1 MSTFRDMEIRRVA
14 KAMVRYGIGTAAVV
28 LMATGAFA
36 QALDQDPL
44 FKELTD
50 PAKALVV
57 ETASRYG
64 NDYRNLCKHNTSQ
77 LNVEA
82 GESGKALRTKG
93 QVPPPG
99 FYELEAVNF
108 FMKKCRTIR

>member
-1 MSTFRDMEIRRVA
+1 MKLHKNYWFATRDLRCWMGAVA
-14 KAMVRYGIGTAAVV
+14 MAVVSTAAF
-28 LMATGAFA
+28 G
-36 QALDQDPL
+36 QALDQDVV

-57 ETASRYG
+57 ETASRYSG
-64 NDYRNLCKHNTSQ
+64 DYRNLCKLNTSQ
-77 LNVEA
+77 LNSEA
-82 GESGKALRTKG
+82 SESGKSLRAKG
-93 QVPPPG
+93 QTPPPG